1 MVINTIM
8 AMDMAMVVA
17 LKKSTILKKRAIR
30 NDCSFF

>member
-17 LKKSTILKKRAIR
+17 LKKSTFLKKEQ
-30 NDCSFF
+30 SFLIALFF